1 MSYEDLAS
9 YKLLL
14 ALGCIDETGPVM
26 RKRGVVKIDST
37 SQAVNRPYY
46 HFDPHYQINGEFYSK
61 AARKQGTSSYEFFI
75 KTFNEKDYDL
85 AFMAFAL
92 NVLGFKKMKI
102 TDLTEEKWAKTI
114 LKKKEIIFKKIF
126 EGEIYG

>member
-14 ALGCIDETGPVM
+14 ALGCTDETGPIM
-26 RKRGVVKIDST
+26 RKKGVVKIDST

-46 HFDPHYQINGEFYSK
+46 HFDPHYQINGDFYSK

-75 KTFNEKDYDL
+75 KSFEETDYDL
-85 AFMAFAL
+85 AFMAFIL
-92 NVLGFKKMKI
+92 NVLGFKKI

-114 LKKKEIIFKKIF
+114 LKKKETIFKKIF

>member
-1 MSYEDLAS
+1 MNYEDLAS

-14 ALGCIDETGPVM
+14 ALGCTDETGPIM
-26 RKRGVVKIDST
+26 RKKGVVKIDST

-46 HFDPHYQINGEFYSK
+46 HFDPHYQINGKFYSK

-75 KTFNEKDYDL
+75 KSFEETDYDL
-85 AFMAFAL
+85 AFMAFIL
-92 NVLGFKKMKI
+92 NVLGFKKI

-114 LKKKEIIFKKIF
+114 LKKKEMIFKKIF